1 MGFIDD
7 EQMWKKINIAIKKTF
22 GLWFYNLDRT
32 GDIRCLCP
40 KCLKG
45 YLKRGL
51 KDNTFENYKYMY
63 ETFVRNQIGD
73 KRISML
79 KKSDKSDIKR
89 KDYICVR

>member
-1 MGFIDD
+1 
-7 EQMWKKINIAIKKTF
+7 MWKKINIAFKKTF